1 MNTLKTTQIRANSD
15 NPRIIR
21 DAKFKKLV
29 QSIKDFPEMLQARP
43 IVINPDKVVL
53 GGNMRL
59 KACIEAGLKEVP
71 VYEATWDEIKQKEFV
86 IKDNVS
92 YGEWDWDML
101 ANDWDNH
108 AMEKWGLD
116 VWTPE
121 TDVDYSVLDEE
132 FGDLDESVREVR
144 EGVKRAIQIEFE
156 GDDDAKAVEL
166 INTARK
172 EGLYVGEIVI
182 KALTDCKTCAG

>member
-1 MNTLKTTQIRANSD
+1 
-15 NPRIIR
+15 
-21 DAKFKKLV
+21 
-29 QSIKDFPEMLQARP
+29 
-43 IVINPDKVVL
+43 
-53 GGNMRL
+53 MRL

-156 GDDDAKAVEL
+156 GDDYAKALEL